1 MRRRLPDRLDAG
13 TTIAAAHDISVTLGG
28 TQILDQVTLPV
39 RTGEVV
45 ALVGPN
51 GAGKSTL
58 LGVLS
63 GDLAPDEGAVE
74 LHGEPLSHWS
84 PVEAA
89 MRRAVMVQQATIS
102 FPFPVGQIV
111 AMGRSPWD
119 RTERADRDADAI
131 RTALERADAEA
142 FTDRVFNSLS
152 GGERAR
158 VSLARALAQ
167 ETQLLLLD
175 EPTAALDLHHQEDV
189 LQLARQRAA
198 DGDAVVIVLHDLNL
212 AAGYADR
219 VAVLSRGRLA
229 AYGSPADVLTAE
241 LVTDVYQH
249 QVEVWPHP
257 MTGAPI
263 ILPDR
268 SPARR

>member
-1 MRRRLPDRLDAG
+1 MKRRLPDRIEAV
-13 TTIAAAHDISVTLGG
+13 TTIAAAHDVSVQLGG
-28 TQILDQVTLPV
+28 TQVLDDVTLAV
-39 RTGEVV
+39 RTGEVL

-63 GDLAPDEGAVE
+63 GDLNPDHGTVE
-74 LHGEPLSHWS
+74 LHGEPLEHWS

-111 AMGRSPWD
+111 AMGRAPWD
-119 RTERADRDADAI
+119 GTERADHDDDAI
-131 RTALERADAEA
+131 RTALDRADAQA

-189 LQLARQRAA
+189 LQLARRRAA
-198 DGDAVVIVLHDLNL
+198 EGDAVVIVLHDLNL

-219 VAVLSRGRLA
+219 IAVLSQGRLA
-229 AYGSPADVLTAE
+229 AFGRPAEVLTAE

-249 QVEVWPHP
+249 RVEVWPHP
-257 MTGAPI
+257 TTGAPI
-263 ILPDR
+263 ILPER
-268 SPARR
+268 SARP